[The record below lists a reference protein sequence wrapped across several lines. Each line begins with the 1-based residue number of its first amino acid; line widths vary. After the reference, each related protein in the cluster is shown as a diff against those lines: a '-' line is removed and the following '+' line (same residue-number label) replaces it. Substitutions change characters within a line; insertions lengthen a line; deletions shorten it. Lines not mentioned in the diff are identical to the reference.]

1 MRERAAIP
9 ARVASIGL
17 RMLDLVN
24 PLRDPSVTVALVLT
38 FLEEVGQHDSWW
50 WIGIVVLFNLLVVR
64 LVVRLVTLTVVGCLH
79 QLRLALSR
87 WHPGGVLVQG
97 EGAMDPFHFTYR
109 GVTLRVAYGY
119 PSRYHLYYTIDA
131 SRGDEQALGWV
142 RYAHLS
148 RSGATIEC
156 LEFFDNPAWLRAA
169 LSHSGEDAQQGWSV
183 SAAAGHDAEL
193 SVVLED
199 EAMAQL
205 ATWMAEDYRCRLYGI
220 LAIVEAGC
228 EDLPAG
234 CEDLPADYGLLWRLE
249 LCREADINPCEEPT
263 PAELAAAFRL
273 VEACASFEV
282 REQAA
287 ASRRQAKLMRTGQE
301 MARWN
306 MWVGQ
311 HLADLVPTT
320 VFPAEQMRQGGIPVR
335 FATSRYDL
343 AVTYEPI
350 LLDGERPV
358 GYLESVGETILAYV
372 PPLIAARWYSERWRA
387 ERSPERAL
395 YILGGMLRS
404 GGKGLS
410 GDDYISWVFTR
421 EGEATLVELARSGA
435 PIKVPWQLVYLYA
448 IASKFYRV
456 PVTVQLGEENY
467 LGYGVP
473 GIHRDG
479 AGAREDGP
487 LSGDLWELVLRLHG
501 WVLLGDEERGAWP
514 GPADIAAHQLEVRR
528 MYGGLP
534 VVFG

>member
-1 MRERAAIP
+1 MRARAAS
-9 ARVASIGL
+9 ASRVAGIGL

-38 FLEEVGQHDSWW
+38 FVEEVGQHDSWW
-50 WIGIVVLFNLLVVR
+50 WIGIVALFNLLAVR
-64 LVVRLVTLTVVGCLH
+64 LALRLVTLTVLGCLH
-79 QLRLALSR
+79 QLRLALAW

-97 EGAMDPFHFTYR
+97 EGAMDPLLFTYR
-109 GVTLRVAYGY
+109 GVTLRIAYGY

-131 SRGDEQALGWV
+131 ERADERAIGWV

-148 RSGATIEC
+148 CEGAGIEC

-169 LSHSGEDAQQGWSV
+169 LSLTDEDAGPAWSV
-183 SAAAGHDAEL
+183 SAATGHDAAL
-193 SVVLED
+193 AVVLHD

-205 ATWMAEDYRCRLYGI
+205 ATWMAEDYRRRLYGI
-220 LAIVEAGC
+220 LAIIEAGGV
-228 EDLPAG
+228 E
-234 CEDLPADYGLLWRLE
+234 LPADYALLWRLE
-249 LCREADINPCEEPT
+249 LCREAGINPCEEPT

-273 VEACASFEV
+273 VEAYASFEV

-287 ASRRQAKLMRTGQE
+287 AARRQAKLMRTGQE

-306 MWVGQ
+306 LWVGQ
-311 HLADLVPTT
+311 NLVDLVPTT
-320 VFPAEQMRQGGIPVR
+320 VFPAEQMRPGGIPVR

-350 LLDGERPV
+350 ELPGAQPV

-372 PPLIAARWYSERWRA
+372 PQELATAWYGERWRA

-395 YILGGMLRS
+395 YVLNGMLRS

-410 GDDYISWVFTR
+410 GDDYISWVFANA
-421 EGEATLVELARSGA
+421 GETALVELARSGA
-435 PIKVPWQLVYLYA
+435 PINIPWQLVYLYA

-456 PVTVQLGEENY
+456 PVTVLLGEEHY

-473 GIHRDG
+473 GIHRD
-479 AGAREDGP
+479 AASAREDGP
-487 LSGDLWELVLRLHG
+487 LSGDLWEQVLRLHG

-534 VVFG
+534 ALFGS